1 MKMHEYLVIYTN
13 KDGASFHSIK
23 IWPEIETMLRKME
36 VVGGRMRVF
45 RLVGSQD
52 PQLMRIIHCKDC
64 YWLETMSGIHVE
76 G

>member
-1 MKMHEYLVIYTN
+1 MKAYEYLVIYTN
-13 KDGASFHSIK
+13 EARESFHSIK
-23 IWPEIETMLRKME
+23 VWPEIETMLRKME

-45 RLVGSQD
+45 RLIGDQD
-52 PQLMRIIHCKDC
+52 PQLVRIIHCKDC